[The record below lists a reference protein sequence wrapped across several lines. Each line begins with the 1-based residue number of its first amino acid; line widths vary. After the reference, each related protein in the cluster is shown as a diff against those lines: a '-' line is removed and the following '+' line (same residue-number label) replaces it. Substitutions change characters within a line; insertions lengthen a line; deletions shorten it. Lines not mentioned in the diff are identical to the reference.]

1 MFWIAK
7 KDFFVHKKE
16 IFHSLKN
23 GIFPKGLTH
32 DFGPKNATFFFFL
45 CSVKTKLEI
54 VLTDF
59 VDKKE
64 TFFDY

>member
-1 MFWIAK
+1 MILVQKMLLF
-7 KDFFVHKKE
+7 
-16 IFHSLKN
+16 SCL
-23 GIFPKGLTH
+23 G
-32 DFGPKNATFFFFL
+32 
-45 CSVKTKLEI
+45 SVKTKLEI

>member
-7 KDFFVHKKE
+7 KTFLSIKKKFFVVSKMA
-16 IFHSLKN
+16 F
-23 GIFPKGLTH
+23 FPRGKPMILVQKMPL
-32 DFGPKNATFFFFL
+32 FLFL

-59 VDKKE
+59 VDRKE